1 MPKRKNSGF
10 ILDDS
15 SCDPYGVVEM
25 RKKLKNGKQE
35 KPKDTGKKSK
45 VRKKK

>member
-35 KPKDTGKKSK
+35 KPKDTGKKGK
-45 VRKKK
+45 TGKKK